1 MDTQGMKL
9 RFNTSGTQEATIQM
23 DEATGLI
30 RVSQARQL
38 LKGEIQ
44 MGAGTEGP
52 PMMVI
57 PSVFETTS
65 KFEMS
70 DKMWEPAPK

>member
-1 MDTQGMKL
+1 MKL
-9 RFNTSGTQEATIQM
+9 KFDMSGTQEGTLRM
-23 DEATGLI
+23 EEATGLI
-30 RVSQARQL
+30 ITGQGRQL

-44 MGAGTEGP
+44 VGSGAEGP

-70 DKMWEPAPK
+70 DKPWEPTPK